1 MQKTAWKGRHLRHT
15 DVLVVTSADYSFLG
29 SLTHSLSH
37 GRYSGRGGRTKSLKN
52 SKYKQILKKSS
63 ECGRAPARPPALTQ
77 CLANPF
83 SNTQHAFIVVVC
95 ADDLH
100 AQRQPLRS
108 GTRGDGDAGRPEQGP
123 HPVE

>member
-1 MQKTAWKGRHLRHT
+1 MQKTARKGRHLRHT
-15 DVLVVTSADYSFLG
+15 DVLVVASADYSFPG
-29 SLTHSLSH
+29 SLTHTVSH
-37 GRYSGRGGRTKSLKN
+37 GRYSGPGRAHEGSEK
-52 SKYKQILKKSS
+52 SKYKQILKKLFRM
-63 ECGRAPARPPALTQ
+63 RAGARPPALTQ

-83 SNTQHAFIVVVC
+83 SNTQHAFVVVVC

-108 GTRGDGDAGRPEQGP
+108 GTRRDGDARRTEQGP

>member
-1 MQKTAWKGRHLRHT
+1 MQKTARKGRHLRHT
-15 DVLVVTSADYSFLG
+15 DVLVVASADYSFLG

-37 GRYSGRGGRTKSLKN
+37 GRYSGRAGRTESLKN
-52 SKYKQILKKSS
+52 SKYKQILKKILPN
-63 ECGRAPARPPALTQ
+63 AVARPPALTQ

-100 AQRQPLRS
+100 PQRQPQRS
-108 GTRGDGDAGRPEQGP
+108 GTRRDGDARRTEQGP